1 MGHVIY
7 VFGNPLLKED
17 SVPLKLLTRLRK
29 EFPEIDFVELD
40 PSDNIHELGKELA
53 IIDTVKNMKRVRII
67 ENIDSIEADKIYS
80 LHDFD
85 LGQNLKLLKKL
96 GMIEKVRIIGVP
108 MGMRKEEAL
117 EQVKYLL
124 RSHFAKSENSGSKF

>member
-17 SVPLKLLTRLRK
+17 SLPLKLLPELRK
-29 EFPEIDFVELD
+29 AFPDLDFVEFD
-40 PSDNIHELGKELA
+40 PSDNIHELGKELI
-53 IIDTVKNMKRVRII
+53 IIDTVSGIKNVRII
-67 ENIDSIEADKIYS
+67 ENIGSIETDKIHS

-85 LGQNLKLLKKL
+85 LGQNLRLMKRL

-108 MGMRKEEAL
+108 MTMGKNEAFN
-117 EQVKYLL
+117 QI
-124 RSHFAKSENSGSKF
+124 KSILQNLFPK

>member
-1 MGHVIY
+1 MRPVIC

-17 SVPLKLLTRLRK
+17 SLPLKMLPELRK
-29 EFPEIDFVELD
+29 AFPDIDFIEFD
-40 PSDNIHELGKELA
+40 PSDNIHELGKDL
-53 IIDTVKNMKRVRII
+53 IIMDTVKNMRKVRII
-67 ENIDSIEADKIYS
+67 ENMDSIETDKIYS

-108 MGMRKEEAL
+108 MGMKKHEAT
-117 EQVKYLL
+117 EQVKIILQNFL
-124 RSHFAKSENSGSKF
+124 SK